1 MFGFCALIESV
12 ACCALEIN
20 PRPQIVTSERIE
32 LAGDESPWS
41 FKCFSLL
48 QNPRRQLERVYE
60 LVTQLRAQIHEHC
73 RIAEVWWSF

>member
-1 MFGFCALIESV
+1 MFCFCALIHSV
-12 ACCALEIN
+12 ACCACEIA
-20 PRPQIVTSERIE
+20 PRLQIVTSERIE
-32 LAGDESPWS
+32 LVHAGDESPWS

-73 RIAEVWWSF
+73 RIAEVW